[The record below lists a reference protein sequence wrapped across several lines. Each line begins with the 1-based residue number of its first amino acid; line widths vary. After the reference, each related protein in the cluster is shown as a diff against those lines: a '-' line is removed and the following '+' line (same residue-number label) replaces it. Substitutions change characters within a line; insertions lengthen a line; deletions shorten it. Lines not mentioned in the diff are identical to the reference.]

1 MKKENQKWYQ
11 NFFPYFIYILII
23 LNITAVMV
31 ESVESIRQNHKTFFK
46 LFEIFS
52 VIIFTIEY
60 TIRIWVADHEFKNC
74 SILKAKTRFIFSFF
88 GIVDLFAILPF
99 YLPMFIMFDLRFLR
113 LLRLTRLFRL
123 FKIARYSK
131 ALRVVGTVLKRKKEP
146 LILTLFVSLILLLVA
161 SSLMYYIEHDSQPES
176 FPNIFASFWWAVA
189 TLTTI
194 GYGDIYP
201 ITGWGKFLSGII
213 ALLGIGLI
221 ALPTGILGSGFMEVI
236 EKKENKKHK
245 KCPHCGKALK

>member
-1 MKKENQKWYQ
+1 
-11 NFFPYFIYILII
+11 
-23 LNITAVMV
+23 
-31 ESVESIRQNHKTFFK
+31 
-46 LFEIFS
+46 
-52 VIIFTIEY
+52 
-60 TIRIWVADHEFKNC
+60 
-74 SILKAKTRFIFSFF
+74 
-88 GIVDLFAILPF
+88 
-99 YLPMFIMFDLRFLR
+99 MFDLRFLR
-113 LLRLTRLFRL
+113 ILRLTRLFRL